1 MAKYFAPIRTRG
13 EKIGERGKAMAA
25 YNFSHMENAL
35 PDESPDLL
43 VQMLRRAQPH
53 APSTPSPLNPN
64 TFVCTSPRPRNT
76 ASRKANEL
84 RLIRAGRI
92 TGGIAKRQQASK
104 PVVLERVPQAVDE
117 ADTEISAEA
126 LELLKLQLH
135 RRQSSL
141 QRRQSSHRQTGADY
155 QKPPNA

>member
-1 MAKYFAPIRTRG
+1 
-13 EKIGERGKAMAA
+13 MAA

-35 PDESPDLL
+35 PDESPDL

-84 RLIRAGRI
+84 RLIRSGCI
-92 TGGIAKRQQASK
+92 TGGIAKRQLASK
-104 PVVLERVPQAVDE
+104 PVVLERVPQQAVD
-117 ADTEISAEA
+117 DTEISAEA

-135 RRQSSL
+135 RRQSLL